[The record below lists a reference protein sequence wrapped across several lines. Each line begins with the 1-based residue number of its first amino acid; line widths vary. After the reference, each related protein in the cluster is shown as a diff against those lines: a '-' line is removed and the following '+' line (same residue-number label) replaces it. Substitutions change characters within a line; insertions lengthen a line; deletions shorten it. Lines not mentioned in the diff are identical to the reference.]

1 MGSIRE
7 CQNQEEISQCA
18 LSMGRRKER
27 RDVVRVE
34 DGMRRLR
41 SWPFWKL
48 AQVVILAPGVNNPL
62 AGCIC
67 KLDD

>member
-1 MGSIRE
+1 MVRIRE

-18 LSMGRRKER
+18 LSMGKRKER
-27 RDVVRVE
+27 RDVARVG

-48 AQVVILAPGVNNPL
+48 AQVVVLAP
-62 AGCIC
+62 A
-67 KLDD
+67 

>member
-1 MGSIRE
+1 MGRIRE
-7 CQNQEEISQCA
+7 CQNQEQISQCA
-18 LSMGRRKER
+18 LSMGKRKER
-27 RDVVRVE
+27 REVARVE

-48 AQVVILAPGVNNPL
+48 AQVVVLAPWGSTPWQP
-62 AGCIC
+62 ASE